1 MRTVLAALMAGTVV
15 LAADPGRA
23 ERPHASN
30 GLEAW
35 LDATTAQLTA
45 LAAAT
50 DEELSRTGVQR
61 LLRVYLDAYEPIENW
76 YGPGAPYGV
85 EPLATLVMRGETRFH
100 AALQARGP
108 AALRSAMTALHEEVR
123 AVREAALRAGVPL
136 VPDAAAAVALGDV
149 QSAAPPRGLRTPEI
163 RGIVEALSVAQTE
176 FRAGRSAAALQGVEQ
191 AYLQQ
196 FEPIE
201 ARLAGPV
208 TRRVESL
215 IHIRLRPL
223 LARGAPASDVDP
235 VFGALYAALEEADA
249 SLAAGSSFWFGAA
262 NAFAIIMREGLE
274 AVLLIAAMLAYL
286 TGIGAQRVHRQRI
299 WAGAAGGV
307 AASFGTWWLART
319 LLPVS
324 GANREILE
332 GVTALVAVAVLVY
345 VSHWLF
351 QKTYIHDWKN
361 YLRTRMG
368 TALTTG
374 SALAMAGLAFAA
386 VYREGFETVLF
397 YQALLYDSSSTAV
410 LAGFVPGVLIIT
422 AIGAAILRLGAKLP
436 LRQLFAVTN
445 TILLWLAFVF
455 LGKGIYNLQEAGLF
469 APHPLA
475 WMPDNEVLRQLL
487 GMYPLVETLLA
498 QLAFLTGLLAMYV
511 YYRRR
516 IVPASATR
524 SPAEERT
531 PAAAS

>member
-1 MRTVLAALMAGTVV
+1 
-15 LAADPGRA
+15 
-23 ERPHASN
+23 
-30 GLEAW
+30 
-35 LDATTAQLTA
+35 
-45 LAAAT
+45 
-50 DEELSRTGVQR
+50 
-61 LLRVYLDAYEPIENW
+61 
-76 YGPGAPYGV
+76 
-85 EPLATLVMRGETRFH
+85 
-100 AALQARGP
+100 
-108 AALRSAMTALHEEVR
+108 MTALHEDVR
-123 AVREAALRAGVPL
+123 AVRAAALRSGVPL
-136 VPDAAAAVALGDV
+136 VPDAKAAVALGDV
-149 QSAAPPRGLRTPEI
+149 QSVRPPRDLQTDEI
-163 RGIVEALSVAQTE
+163 RGIVEALEAAQAE
-176 FRAGRSAAALQGVEQ
+176 YGAGRTTAALHAVEQ

-215 IHIRLRPL
+215 IHIRLRPM
-223 LARGAPASDVDP
+223 LARGATASEVDP
-235 VFGALYAALEEADA
+235 VFGALYSALEEADA
-249 SLAAGSSFWFGAA
+249 SLAGGSSFWFGAV

-286 TGIGAQRVHRQRI
+286 SGIGAQRVHRQRI
-299 WAGAAGGV
+299 WMGAAAGV

-324 GANREILE
+324 GASREILE

-361 YLRTRMG
+361 YLRSRMG
-368 TALTTG
+368 TAVTAG
-374 SALAMAGLAFAA
+374 SVLAMAGLAFAA

-410 LAGFVPGVLIIT
+410 LAGFLPGIVIIT
-422 AIGAAILRLGAKLP
+422 AIGAGILRLGAKLP

-445 TILLWLAFVF
+445 SILLWLAFVF

-475 WMPDNEVLRQLL
+475 WMPDNEALRQLL
-487 GMYPLVETLLA
+487 GIYPLVETLLA
-498 QLAFLTGLLAMYV
+498 QLAFLTVLLSMYV

-516 IVPASATR
+516 VAPAA
-524 SPAEERT
+524 PAGTAVADRA